1 MPLGTLRECKSGY
14 QRANAIIVT
23 KCPENFSKNEMK
35 ILTNKINLKSNQHI
49 FFSKIIYSNQLI
61 SKTNSIKISKLS
73 NKKVSVV
80 TGIVNSKVLIKYL
93 EDKRLI
99 VSHIE
104 FSDHYN
110 YRDIDLLKF
119 KDEIIITTEKDYVNL
134 KNFELKIYIIYQLKL
149 RYMVKMI

>member
-1 MPLGTLRECKSGY
+1 M
-14 QRANAIIVT
+14 
-23 KCPENFSKNEMK
+23 
-35 ILTNKINLKSNQHI
+35 
-49 FFSKIIYSNQLI
+49 I

-73 NKKVSVV
+73 NKKVSIV

-119 KDEIIITTEKDYVNL
+119 KDEIIITTEKDYVKL
-134 KNFELKIYIIYQLKL
+134 KNFELKNLYYIYQLKL